1 MNFNQKD
8 WRRLRY
14 PIIAL
19 GVVLIL
25 MTLLVGYA
33 QKQKDATQLALQMQQ
48 GQLNQARQRYQA
60 SGLEK
65 ETIVQYLPLYQD
77 LISEGFVG
85 EERRIEWVDSLRTI
99 HQQNRLFSINYTI
112 GTQEAYKPTF
122 ALNVGS
128 FTLHRSIMKL
138 ELSMLHE
145 GDLLRLIEV
154 LEAQKTTPFI
164 VRQCE
169 ITRLTAITTNTL
181 KPNMLANCE
190 LDWLTLRE
198 PQTAGTAP

>member
-33 QKQKDATQLALQMQQ
+33 QKQKDATKLALQMQQ